1 MSSSALPLSPS
12 RVPRRSSAAQRRAAA
27 RPSLTNRIMDIV
39 SASTDRTGMS
49 LAALKRSLKDGGY
62 DVEANKSKIRGAVKR
77 MLSNQSLVQTRG
89 AGASG
94 SFKLN
99 TNPPTSGRDRPT
111 TKKRPAKSAKAASRG
126 RSARASTSDESP
138 DRRRP
143 AGKRSKKSSKGPST
157 SRRATTSMRASTSR
171 RPTTSKR
178 PAAAKKPKS
187 RTKAKAPTRSRTR
200 SSSRK

>member
-12 RVPRRSSAAQRRAAA
+12 RVPRRSSASQRRAAA
-27 RPSLTNRIMDIV
+27 RPSLTSRIMDIM
-39 SASTDRTGMS
+39 SASTDRAGMS

-77 MLSNQSLVQTRG
+77 MLANQSLVQTRG

-99 TNPPTSGRDRPT
+99 TNPPPSGRDRPT
-111 TKKRPAKSAKAASRG
+111 TKKRSTKGANARG
-126 RSARASTSDESP
+126 RSARASTSDQSP

-143 AGKRSKKSSKGPST
+143 GGKRSKKS